1 MKMPKN
7 WNRLTLNEQ
16 ESWLVK
22 KYQEMLTEVDSVTK
36 MLAKIRGGQRIKI
49 ADEISRPFPK
59 RPTLGCGVVLDG
71 GRIAIFVPMPLGSK
85 IVRLPSKK

>member
-1 MKMPKN
+1 MRMPKN
-7 WNRLTLNEQ
+7 WNKLSLNEQ

-49 ADEISRPFPK
+49 ADEISRP
-59 RPTLGCGVVLDG
+59 DE
-71 GRIAIFVPMPLGSK
+71 AILK
-85 IVRLPSKK
+85 A

>member
-22 KYQEMLTEVDSVTK
+22 KYQEMLSEVDSVTK

-49 ADEISRPFPK
+49 ADEISRP
-59 RPTLGCGVVLDG
+59 DE
-71 GRIAIFVPMPLGSK
+71 AILK
-85 IVRLPSKK
+85 A

>member
-7 WNRLTLNEQ
+7 WNKLTLNEQ

-22 KYQEMLTEVDSVTK
+22 KYQEMLAEVDSVTK

-49 ADEISRPFPK
+49 ADEISRP
-59 RPTLGCGVVLDG
+59 DE
-71 GRIAIFVPMPLGSK
+71 AILK
-85 IVRLPSKK
+85 A